1 MSFQQIVSIFP
12 KPQINS
18 SGECKSPYYLNGY
31 IHCIKTGHH
40 PSDGSAL
47 MCRGASDL
55 WELHGIFT
63 SYGTISKDISQP
75 QIIASILEARE
86 WIDVTVGRLVS

>member
-63 SYGTISKDISQP
+63 SYDNSQP
-75 QIIASILEARE
+75 QSITSILEARE